1 MKIVVAG
8 PGLMGSQ
15 IGCEF
20 AIGDHPVVYLANRRE
35 EASRRVNAAFA
46 LAATLDLWP
55 ADSVSAGRA
64 RVSFVD
70 SVGEIDPETDLFFES
85 IVEERSA
92 KEMLLAAA
100 AARAPN
106 AILASNTSSISIAEL
121 GEFSGA
127 PERTLGLQ
135 YWNPPMLM
143 PLVEVISGPKTN
155 QEHVTRVA
163 EVARAIGKRPMV
175 VDRDVPGFVWN
186 RLQLAL
192 LREAVWIVENGV
204 AAPEVVDTIV
214 QDGLARRWRYTGPFA
229 TAALG
234 GPATFTR
241 VAENLWPVLSTA
253 TEPHD
258 LAQWL
263 RHAPEALSEIK
274 ANRDAGLLEDLKRDR
289 ERERTGSE

>member
-35 EASRRVNAAFA
+35 EAERRVNAAFA

-127 PERTLGLQ
+127 PERTLGLH

>member
-127 PERTLGLQ
+127 PERTLGLH